1 MGSVVVVDGSVDVV
15 GIYKVTGTVEVV
27 VVDEVVSGTVDVDVV
42 CGTPVVLGR
51 TLDVVDSGIVVTGTV
66 VDTCGVDVV
75 GGSLV
80 NASGGT
86 IVQPVSSTFQAN
98 MKHVPP
104 PFS

>member
-27 VVDEVVSGTVDVDVV
+27 VVDEIFSGTVDVV
-42 CGTPVVLGR
+42 CGTPVVLGG
-51 TLDVVDSGIVVTGTV
+51 TLDVVDSGIVVVGTD
-66 VDTCGVDVV
+66 VDTAGVAVV

-98 MKHVPP
+98 MKQVFP

>member
-27 VVDEVVSGTVDVDVV
+27 VVDEIFSWTVDVV
-42 CGTPVVLGR
+42 CGNPVVLGR
-51 TLDVVDSGIVVTGTV
+51 TLDVVDSGIVVDGTANTVDV
-66 VDTCGVDVV
+66 VDAV

-86 IVQPVSSTFQAN
+86 IVQPVSSTFQAS

>member
-1 MGSVVVVDGSVDVV
+1 MVVVV
-15 GIYKVTGTVEVV
+15 EEL
-27 VVDEVVSGTVDVDVV
+27 VVDEVVSGTVDVV

-51 TLDVVDSGIVVTGTV
+51 TLDVVDSGIVVDGTANTVDV
-66 VDTCGVDVV
+66 VDAV

-86 IVQPVSSTFQAN
+86 IVQPVSSMFQAN
-98 MKHVPP
+98 IKHVPP

>member
-15 GIYKVTGTVEVV
+15 GIYKVTGTAEVV
-27 VVDEVVSGTVDVDVV
+27 VVDEVVSGTVDVV
-42 CGTPVVLGR
+42 CGNPVVLGR
-51 TLDVVDSGIVVTGTV
+51 TLDVVDSGIVVNGTD
-66 VDTCGVDVV
+66 VDTSGVAVV

-86 IVQPVSSTFQAN
+86 NVQPVSSTFHAN

>member
-1 MGSVVVVDGSVDVV
+1 MVV
-15 GIYKVTGTVEVV
+15 GT
-27 VVDEVVSGTVDVDVV
+27 DVD
-42 CGTPVVLGR
+42 T
-51 TLDVVDSGIVVTGTV
+51 SGVA
-66 VDTCGVDVV
+66 VV

-86 IVQPVSSTFQAN
+86 IVQPVSSTFHAN

>member
-1 MGSVVVVDGSVDVV
+1 VVVV
-15 GIYKVTGTVEVV
+15 VEEL
-27 VVDEVVSGTVDVDVV
+27 VVDEVVSGTVDVV
-42 CGTPVVLGR
+42 CGSPVVLGR
-51 TLDVVDSGIVVTGTV
+51 TLDVVDSGIVVDGTD
-66 VDTCGVDVV
+66 VDTSGVAVV

-86 IVQPVSSTFQAN
+86 IVQPVSSMFQAS

>member
-1 MGSVVVVDGSVDVV
+1 VV
-15 GIYKVTGTVEVV
+15 VEVV
-27 VVDEVVSGTVDVDVV
+27 VEELVVDEVVSGTVDVV
-42 CGTPVVLGR
+42 CGSTVVLGG
-51 TLDVVDSGIVVTGTV
+51 TLDVVDSGIVVDGNV
-66 VDTCGVDVV
+66 VDTCGVAVV

-86 IVQPVSSTFQAN
+86 IVQPVSSMFQAN

>member
-1 MGSVVVVDGSVDVV
+1 VVVVVV
-15 GIYKVTGTVEVV
+15 VEVV
-27 VVDEVVSGTVDVDVV
+27 VVDVVEVVVEGLVVDAIFSWTVTTVCCNPVVDVGARV
-42 CGTPVVLGR
+42 
-51 TLDVVDSGIVVTGTV
+51 DVVDSGIVVDGTV
-66 VDTCGVDVV
+66 VDTCCVDVV
-75 GGSLV
+75 GDSLV

>member
-1 MGSVVVVDGSVDVV
+1 MVVVEVVLVDVV
-15 GIYKVTGTVEVV
+15 EVEEL
-27 VVDEVVSGTVDVDVV
+27 VVDAIFSGTVDVV
-42 CGTPVVLGR
+42 CGTPVVVDGER
-51 TLDVVDSGIVVTGTV
+51 VDVVDSGIVVVGTD
-66 VDTCGVDVV
+66 VDTSGVAVV

-86 IVQPVSSTFQAN
+86 IVQPVSSMFQAN

>member
-1 MGSVVVVDGSVDVV
+1 M
-15 GIYKVTGTVEVV
+15 
-27 VVDEVVSGTVDVDVV
+27 VVDEVVSGTVDVV

-51 TLDVVDSGIVVTGTV
+51 TLDVVDSGIVVDGTANT
-66 VDTCGVDVV
+66 VDVVDVV

-86 IVQPVSSTFQAN
+86 IVQPVSSTFHAN
-98 MKHVPP
+98 MKQVPP

>member
-1 MGSVVVVDGSVDVV
+1 MPW
-15 GIYKVTGTVEVV
+15 KLGTVEEV
-27 VVDEVVSGTVDVDVV
+27 VVDEVVSGTVDVV

-51 TLDVVDSGIVVTGTV
+51 TLDVVDSGIVVDGTANT
-66 VDTCGVDVV
+66 VDVVDVV

-86 IVQPVSSTFQAN
+86 IVQPVSSMFQAN
-98 MKHVPP
+98 MKQVPP

>member
-1 MGSVVVVDGSVDVV
+1 MGSVVVVDSSVDVV

-27 VVDEVVSGTVDVDVV
+27 VVDEVVWGITNAV
-42 CGTPVVLGR
+42 CGNSVVLGR
-51 TLDVVDSGIVVTGTV
+51 TLDVVDSGIMVVGTV
-66 VDTCGVDVV
+66 VDTCGVAVV

-86 IVQPVSSTFQAN
+86 IVQPVSSMFQAN
-98 MKHVPP
+98 MKQVPP

>member
-1 MGSVVVVDGSVDVV
+1 VVVDGSVDVG
-15 GIYKVTGTVEVV
+15 GIYKVTVTVEEV
-27 VVDEVVSGTVDVDVV
+27 VVDEVVSGIINAV
-42 CGTPVVLGR
+42 CGTSVVLGG
-51 TLDVVDSGIVVTGTV
+51 TLDVVDSGIMVVGTANTVDV
-66 VDTCGVDVV
+66 VVVV

-86 IVQPVSSTFQAN
+86 IVQPVSSTFHAN

>member
-1 MGSVVVVDGSVDVV
+1 VVVV
-15 GIYKVTGTVEVV
+15 VEEL
-27 VVDEVVSGTVDVDVV
+27 VVDEIFSWTVDVV
-42 CGTPVVLGR
+42 CGTAVVLGR
-51 TLDVVDSGIVVTGTV
+51 TLDVVDSGIVVVGTD
-66 VDTCGVDVV
+66 VDTSGVAVV

>member
-1 MGSVVVVDGSVDVV
+1 VVVDAMF
-15 GIYKVTGTVEVV
+15 
-27 VVDEVVSGTVDVDVV
+27 SGTVDVV

-51 TLDVVDSGIVVTGTV
+51 TLDVVDSGIVVVGTV
-66 VDTCGVDVV
+66 VDTCCVAVV

-86 IVQPVSSTFQAN
+86 IVQPVSSMFQAN

>member
-1 MGSVVVVDGSVDVV
+1 VVVVVEVVVVDE
-15 GIYKVTGTVEVV
+15 VEVV
-27 VVDEVVSGTVDVDVV
+27 VEELVVDEVVSGTVTTVCCNPVVDV
-42 CGTPVVLGR
+42 GTRV
-51 TLDVVDSGIVVTGTV
+51 DVVDSGIVVVGTD
-66 VDTCGVDVV
+66 VDTSGVAVV

>member
-27 VVDEVVSGTVDVDVV
+27 VVDEIFSWTVDVV

-51 TLDVVDSGIVVTGTV
+51 TLDVVDSGIVVDGTANTVDV
-66 VDTCGVDVV
+66 VDAV

-86 IVQPVSSTFQAN
+86 IVQPVSLMFQAN
-98 MKHVPP
+98 MKQVAPP
-104 PFS
+104 AS